1 MSSRNTICVAL
12 AAWIVWGAV
21 PAAAL
26 ADTQSNS
33 ADSSSTDTLEE
44 VTVTAQ
50 RRAQNLQNVPI
61 AVTNFTAAQLATQQ
75 ITTTEDLERMVPNM
89 FAANN
94 VGQGSANVYYLRGL
108 GQTQSFPTFE
118 PQVGTYVDDIYIA
131 RQNANNFALF
141 GVESVQVLN
150 GPQGTLFGRN
160 STGGAIVVTLKKPG
174 EEFGGDVEASYGSIG
189 DFWADFFTGRAS
201 IDVPINQQLLTRTSV
216 YGITNDG
223 YVHDVT
229 TDERLNGTHN
239 WGVREALRFMPAD
252 WSNLEWNFSADY
264 ERNDD
269 ANLLN
274 QPGPDGDRISYSGFS
289 TTGGALR
296 PYTTGEKGD
305 LGQGA
310 VVTTWGFASNIAL
323 TWGQG
328 TLNLITGYRSLNQQ
342 LAADFAAVTLG
353 PLPIADAIPTGEI
366 TLAQILENY
375 QVSQEAKWTAKIG
388 DIFNYTAG
396 VYYLYEQNRNNYGQI
411 LGVSPTFALALN
423 DQYDVNSTKSEAFYA
438 QGDLKVTPAFTVTFG
453 GRVTHEIKDVIAWP
467 NSPGSGY
474 TTAEIE
480 AVGYPT
486 HLTTTQFT
494 PRLAL
499 QYQIDPSLM
508 AFVSATRGFQ
518 GGGWNGLTGSNP
530 VDFNSFGPETIWS
543 YETGFRFQSPADNF
557 RFNTTFFYEDVKNDQ
572 LLYDNPHTDQFDT
585 NNGADMYGYGVEA
598 NLAWRATEALTF
610 SANISGMH
618 AGYYN
623 PSPLI
628 QSQQA
633 QCRAG
638 AASSCSAGIVTQDG
652 SLAVPVYTPG
662 LDFSGSLS
670 YLLKF
675 PGFSLTPTLSVQY
688 VSREWFDTANTPGF
702 AASYPGAG
710 GENHA
715 RTLLDAGVTMAL
727 DRIPL
732 TITGECKNC
741 TQRNYGTADLLGLDY
756 FNTPGTFDVRV
767 GYKF

>member
-1 MSSRNTICVAL
+1 MRSRNTICAVL
-12 AAWIVWGAV
+12 AAWIVWGAS
-21 PAAAL
+21 AAL
-26 ADTQSNS
+26 ADTQSS
-33 ADSSSTDTLEE
+33 STEPSSTDTLGE
-44 VTVTAQ
+44 VVVTAQ
-50 RRAQNLQNVPI
+50 RREENLQNVPI
-61 AVTNFTAAQLATQQ
+61 SVTNFTAEQLSTQQ

-141 GVESVQVLN
+141 GVQSVQVLN

-160 STGGAIVVTLKKPG
+160 STGGAIVVTLQKPG
-174 EEFGGDVEASYGSIG
+174 EQVGGNVEASYGSIG

-201 IDVPINQQLLTRTSV
+201 IDIPINQQFLTRTSV

-229 TDERLNGTHN
+229 TGDRLDGTHN
-239 WGVREALRFMPAD
+239 WGVREALRLLPAD

-264 ERNDD
+264 ERNDN

-289 TTGGALR
+289 TTGGALQ
-296 PYTTGEKGD
+296 PYLTGAKGD
-305 LGQGA
+305 FGQGA
-310 VVTTWGFASNIAL
+310 VVTSWGFASNIAL
-323 TWGQG
+323 TLGQG
-328 TLNLITGYRSLNQQ
+328 TLNLITGYRGLNQD
-342 LAADFAAVTLG
+342 LAADFAAAVLG
-353 PLPIADAIPTGEI
+353 PLPTADAVPTGEI
-366 TLAQILENY
+366 TLAQILENH
-375 QVSQEAKWTAKIG
+375 QVSQEVKWTDKIG

-396 VYYLYEQNRNNYGQI
+396 VYYLYEQNRNNYGQV
-411 LGVSPTFALALN
+411 LGLGPTFALDLN
-423 DQYDVNSTKSEAFYA
+423 DQYDVNSTKSEAVYA
-438 QGDLKVTPAFTVTFG
+438 QGDLKVTPAFTVTLG
-453 GRVTHEIKDVIAWP
+453 GRLTHEIKDVIAWP
-467 NSPGSGY
+467 NKPGSGY
-474 TTAEIE
+474 TTEQIE

-486 HLTTTQFT
+486 HLDVTMFT

-499 QYQIDPSLM
+499 QYQIDPTLM
-508 AFVSATRGFQ
+508 TFVSATRGFQ
-518 GGGWNGLTGSNP
+518 GGGWNGLTGASP
-530 VDFNSFGPETIWS
+530 VDFNSFRPETIWS
-543 YETGFRFQSPADNF
+543 YETGFRFESPANNF

-585 NNGADMYGYGVEA
+585 SNGADMYGYGVEA

-610 SANISGMH
+610 TANISSMH
-618 AGYYN
+618 AGFYH

-628 QSQQA
+628 QTQQA
-633 QCRAG
+633 QCRSG
-638 AASSCSAGIVTQDG
+638 VASSCDAGIVTEDG

-662 LDFSGSLS
+662 LDFSGSVS

-702 AASYPGAG
+702 AASYPDVG
-710 GENHA
+710 GEDRA
-715 RTLLDAGVTMAL
+715 RTLLDAGVAMTL

-741 TQRNYGTADLLGLDY
+741 TMKNYGTADLLGLDY
-756 FNTPGTFDVRV
+756 FNNPGTFDVRV